1 MNNITDISNAAS
13 YISNLKLS
21 KTKKEVEI
29 SILKKSMDMQ
39 KEQAQQLVE
48 LLKEA
53 APYLGQNV
61 NIEV

>member
-1 MNNITDISNAAS
+1 MNNISDIANAAS
-13 YISNLKLS
+13 YISNIKLT
-21 KTKKEVEI
+21 KTKEEVGI

-53 APYLGQNV
+53 APHLGQNV
-61 NIEV
+61 NIEA